1 MTRAVVKELRIIGT
15 RCSTFREFRRAIEM
29 LRSGTVKP
37 LITTVLH
44 GIESGLKALRKA
56 LSREE
61 MKVVAKNVKHVEPGK
76 PYLLR

>member
-1 MTRAVVKELRIIGT
+1 M
-15 RCSTFREFRRAIEM
+15 
-29 LRSGTVKP
+29 
-37 LITTVLH
+37 LH